1 MNKNILYLIGGTC
14 SGKTS
19 LARALEKRGFVWV
32 RSVTTRPKRS
42 KEINEYAEW
51 IGEAEFNLRNASGEL
66 DYVREY
72 MTHGAMW
79 KYGFRKQDLRFRSDT
94 CYVMIG
100 DPVSA
105 RRALEED
112 MNVVLLYAHPMLIHD
127 RLKARGCDEHFIAQR
142 LEKDKADFSEF
153 SELIDRMVPRVSW
166 SVDGPTTQPRLAY
179 RFATFR
185 QDTLWDRSRAIEFVE
200 REVTREW

>member
-32 RSVTTRPKRS
+32 RSVTTRPRRS
-42 KEINEYAEW
+42 GENNEYAEW
-51 IGEAEFNLRNASGEL
+51 IGEAEFNLRNANGEL

-79 KYGFRKQDLRFRSDT
+79 KYGFRRRDLRFRSDVR
-94 CYVMIG
+94 YVMIG

-105 RRALEED
+105 RRALGEG
-112 MNVVLLYAHPMLIHD
+112 MNVVLLYAHPLLVHD
-127 RLKARGCDEHFIAQR
+127 RLKARGCAEHFIAQR
-142 LEKDKADFSEF
+142 LEKDKEDFGGF
-153 SELIDRMVPRVSW
+153 AELMVRMIPRVSW

-179 RFATFR
+179 RFATCR
-185 QDTLWDRSRAIEFVE
+185 QDTLGDRSRTIEFVE